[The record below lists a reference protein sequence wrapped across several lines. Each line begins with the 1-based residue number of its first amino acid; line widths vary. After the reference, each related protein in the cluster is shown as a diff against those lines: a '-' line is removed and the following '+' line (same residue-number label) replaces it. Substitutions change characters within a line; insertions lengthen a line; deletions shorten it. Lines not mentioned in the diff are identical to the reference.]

1 MQVTKTPNKFMFRKP
16 KSGQMS
22 DDAFAKLVAEEVKN
36 RVSSESRSYLLEE
49 DNWNRWRKALVA
61 LIENLDNQI
70 EGIHNDITADTERY
84 SQIEDGSVLLSS
96 ALAAYEMRKKKID
109 RFRFHVQNRL
119 AQVDKMIHTGVAIE
133 DEPLAALMLLKK
145 AIRMHKQLMYE
156 QDMEDTAIDRALWAA
171 LDGKWLFDEVGNDND

>member
-1 MQVTKTPNKFMFRKP
+1 
-16 KSGQMS
+16 MS

-36 RVSSESRSYLLEE
+36 RVSSESRSYLLEKE
-49 DNWNRWRKALVA
+49 NWNRWRKALVS
-61 LIENLDNQI
+61 LIENLDNQV
-70 EGIHNDITADTERY
+70 EGIRDDINADTERY

-96 ALAAYEMRKKKID
+96 ALAAYEMRKKKIE

-171 LDGKWLFDEVGNDND
+171 LDGKWLFDEVENDND